1 MSRTQSKKVSC
12 TSQNA
17 LTSARG
23 MECFLL
29 LAEELHFGRTAD
41 RMRLSRAWDEPT
53 GYGLVWRAGHTTG
66 AVQAFARAAR
76 EVAKAMAQQG
86 SPGGGTGGRG

>member
-1 MSRTQSKKVSC
+1 
-12 TSQNA
+12 
-17 LTSARG
+17 
-23 MECFLL
+23 
-29 LAEELHFGRTAD
+29 
-41 RMRLSRAWDEPT
+41 MRLSRARDEPT